1 MLTVSLLQNDY
12 SYNNVLQRYV
22 FNTDAFLDEQILCET
37 NSFRKKKTKR
47 QIINI
52 TVKRPAI
59 IILFSLLTWI
69 CNWVLSV
76 HKQ

>member
-37 NSFRKKKTKR
+37 NSFRKKKQKD
-47 QIINI
+47 
-52 TVKRPAI
+52 K
-59 IILFSLLTWI
+59 
-69 CNWVLSV
+69 
-76 HKQ
+76 